1 MKSSWSPGDLKSEPC
16 CLSQKYTLNK
26 FIIHLKS
33 FDVNDVEENFNPLEN
48 SMATSAF
55 TDTVYSLL

>member
-26 FIIHLKS
+26 FIIYLKS
-33 FDVNDVEENFNPLEN
+33 FDVKDMKENFNHLEN
-48 SMATSAF
+48 SIATSAF
-55 TDTVYSLL
+55 TDTV

>member
-1 MKSSWSPGDLKSEPC
+1 MKSSWSPGDWESEPC

-33 FDVNDVEENFNPLEN
+33 SDMKDVEENFNHLGN
-48 SMATSAF
+48 SNATSAF
-55 TDTVYSLL
+55 TDTV